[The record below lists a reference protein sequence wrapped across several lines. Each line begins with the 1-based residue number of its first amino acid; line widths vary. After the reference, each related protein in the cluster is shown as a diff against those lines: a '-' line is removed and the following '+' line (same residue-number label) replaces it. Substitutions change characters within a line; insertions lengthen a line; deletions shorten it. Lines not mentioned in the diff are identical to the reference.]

1 MCIIAILHVC
11 EISKIINCI
20 FILNIHHL
28 KQKTAYSFVFIKFKY
43 NFATQFKDNFNPEK
57 LARLKKRVNLLI
69 YSF

>member
-1 MCIIAILHVC
+1 M
-11 EISKIINCI
+11 
-20 FILNIHHL
+20 NIHHL

-57 LARLKKRVNLLI
+57 FARLKKRVNLLI